1 MLAAAALRK
10 PVLVDGFISTAAA
23 LVAQALSPAS
33 AEYMIAAHRSVE
45 PGHRAMH
52 QPLGKEPLLD
62 LQLGL
67 GEGTGA
73 ALAMPLVEAA
83 KRVLPRWPRSTKP
96 MSASRTHETATVLLT
111 LRVRPNRP
119 NLTLRVRPN
128 RPNLTRSV
136 RSTTTAR

>member
-1 MLAAAALRK
+1 M
-10 PVLVDGFISTAAA
+10 LVDGFISTAAA
-23 LVAQALSPAS
+23 LVAQALCPAS
-33 AEYMIAAHRSVE
+33 AKYVIAAHRSVE

-52 QPLGKEPLLD
+52 QRLGKEPLLD
-62 LQLGL
+62 LQLRL

-83 KRVLPRWPRSTKP
+83 ERMLTEMATFDEAHVTAKACPRSI
-96 MSASRTHETATVLLT
+96 TA
-111 LRVRPNRP
+111 NRP

-136 RSTTTAR
+136 RSTTTEW